1 MLLLTPGH
9 RTACKEYTLNGDQVI
24 RMALQVNEL
33 FIDYQVKFDEFNFN
47 NLSYTITVEDSINLS
62 QNIKNS
68 FLKYRRTNKSDSKI
82 SIIPFPVDPTAPS
95 TNC

>member
-33 FIDYQVKFDEFNFN
+33 FIDYDQYGNQIKIPPGEEISAVNQVPLIDRT
-47 NLSYTITVEDSINLS
+47 LRMINIVTLFHS
-62 QNIKNS
+62 
-68 FLKYRRTNKSDSKI
+68 L
-82 SIIPFPVDPTAPS
+82 
-95 TNC
+95 